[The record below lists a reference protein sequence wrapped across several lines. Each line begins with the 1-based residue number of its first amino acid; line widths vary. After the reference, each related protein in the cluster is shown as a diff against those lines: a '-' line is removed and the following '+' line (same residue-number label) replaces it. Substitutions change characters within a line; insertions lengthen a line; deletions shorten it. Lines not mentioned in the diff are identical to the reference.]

1 VTKTVLAAAL
11 AALTSAPALAHMSGP
26 LPHWHAGDVGGVLA
40 VFAITAVAA
49 WIDRRWKARA

>member
-1 VTKTVLAAAL
+1 
-11 AALTSAPALAHMSGP
+11 MSGP